1 MTIAV
6 NHIGWNC
13 SVNKY
18 YISCLLYNMHLNN
31 RKLPVAISFFAI
43 AFSLI
48 RFSAFAQENY
58 EPKILVLA
66 PAKTSVSPNLAN
78 EFKAQSDTIA
88 KMVAQL
94 KASRSADQASE
105 SQAKNL
111 RLMVKNAREFL
122 TNMDFFKQ
130 VSYISQS
137 YLSYRFYE
145 RFTNELIL
153 LKDTV
158 VSPQIN
164 DMQKLAKHQD
174 MEYILSFP
182 TIDISKENKSR
193 QSKIRVQ
200 LYERTSNSFL
210 IDKVYIGDQNNHGFE
225 FTCSDGTINC
235 TINNALSGALKD
247 IVKQVAT
254 NNPTLK
260 RERELTADR
269 ARALQ
274 KGLFNEPYDITLLK
288 QIIPSNDSSINL
300 NTLYHCLYNPD
311 KTQFVA
317 FFTETGISNSF
328 KTLHDKTD
336 KGKISIITS
345 KDVGDPGYLDSMPKT
360 YAYIVKGVKY
370 NGKWYYQK
378 DEITYFDAPTL
389 KDGQLM
395 YFTKL
400 EGWKYFKENS
410 TDYSSEF
417 WSGPLFERVVDRTK
431 DPKWEKYKDM
441 WETEERENRDY
452 IGLFDIVADR
462 LKEGKKA
469 EAIRFQQN
477 YSKQVLD
484 PFFSKQA
491 QAGVNHI
498 KKFDKIINEFVLIY
512 PKDKHVILT
521 PLKVSDEKGDIVLR
535 FFVSIP
541 GNSEIYEWT
550 YFSPTPL
557 KSYPSEGIIQT
568 LGTLTKWNFAYST
581 LDDTGFWNKYIL
593 AKEGSR
599 YKYLKALSN
608 R

>member
-1 MTIAV
+1 
-6 NHIGWNC
+6 
-13 SVNKY
+13 
-18 YISCLLYNMHLNN
+18 MHLNN

-58 EPKILVLA
+58 QPKILVLA

-88 KMVAQL
+88 KMVAQI

-111 RLMVKNAREFL
+111 QFMVKNAREFL
-122 TNMDFFKQ
+122 TNMNFFKQ

-164 DMQKLAKHQD
+164 DMQKLAKQQD

-182 TIDISKENKSR
+182 TIDLSKENKSR

-210 IDKVYIGDQNNHGFE
+210 IDKVYIGDQNNPGFE

-247 IVKQVAT
+247 IVQQVAI

-288 QIIPSNDSSINL
+288 QIIPSTDSSINL

-311 KTQFVA
+311 ETQFVA

-336 KGKISIITS
+336 KGKINIITS

-370 NGKWYYQK
+370 NDKWYYRK

-400 EGWKYFKENS
+400 EGWNYFKENS
-410 TDYSSEF
+410 TDDSPEF
-417 WSGPLFERVVDRTK
+417 WNGPLFERVVDRTK

-452 IGLFDIVADR
+452 IGLYTIVADQ
-462 LKEGKKA
+462 LKEAKKVDA
-469 EAIRFQQN
+469 KHFQRS
-477 YSKQVLD
+477 YSEQVLD
-484 PFFSKQA
+484 PFFNKEVQTKSD
-491 QAGVNHI
+491 HI
-498 KKFDKIINEFVLIY
+498 NKFDKILDEFVLIY
-512 PKDKHVILT
+512 PKDRHVILT
-521 PLKVSDEKGDIVLR
+521 PLKVTDEKGNTNVR
-535 FFVSIP
+535 FFVTMP
-541 GNSEIYEWT
+541 GSSQIYEWT
-550 YFSPTPL
+550 YFSPIAIKGYADAL
-557 KSYPSEGIIQT
+557 INGT
-568 LGTLTKWNFAYST
+568 LGKLTKWTFAFDT
-581 LDDTGFWNKYIL
+581 LDDNDFWNKYVL
-593 AKEGSR
+593 AKESSG
-599 YKYLKALSN
+599 YKYLKALNN